1 MVMVMGVTPVSTAP
15 FSRKLFVGLFVLTL
29 QEY

>member
-1 MVMVMGVTPVSTAP
+1 MVMVMGLTHVSTAP
-15 FSRKLFVGLFVLTL
+15 FSIKVFVGLFVLTL